1 MTSPRHAA
9 AGALAGLAALGCV
22 IACLRSTDLTS
33 SLTMRPSFWKAYA
46 SRLALGPRQPLLIAF
61 LQTVVRRRRRA
72 RAPSNFV
79 HTRVSAALAAAIQ
92 RR

>member
-1 MTSPRHAA
+1 
-9 AGALAGLAALGCV
+9 
-22 IACLRSTDLTS
+22 
-33 SLTMRPSFWKAYA
+33 MRLSFWKAYA

-72 RAPSNFV
+72 RAQSSIV
-79 HTRVSAALAAAIQ
+79 HTRVSTALAAAIP